1 MQNAE
6 RKKKLKRKIKMVRW
20 YDWVAAIAY
29 AHLIMYFFF
38 TIPIVGAIIAYMIYE
53 YLWGHVYCQFRLQ
66 QENK

>member
-20 YDWVAAIAY
+20 YDWPAAIAY
-29 AHLIMYFFF
+29 SYPIMYFFF